1 MKSFYIGK
9 QKEWSEMSGI
19 ALLYFVVKALWLLAK
34 LIVKIVKIP
43 FKLGKWISNRVEEK
57 RKRDFNKQ
65 LREEKLKGL
74 KQKNAVRSQQLQ
86 SNQSLT
92 RQSTTSQP
100 ALISL
105 ASGAMEKS
113 QLETNV
119 SMKANQSLNL
129 GIVRG

>member
-1 MKSFYIGK
+1 
-9 QKEWSEMSGI
+9 MSGI